1 MELHDISV
9 PLSERLA
16 PWPDDTSFQFALN
29 LKISEGATV
38 NVGAVTMSM
47 HSGTHVDAPFHFEEN
62 GATIENLSLEIYF
75 GPAVVIDL
83 SKNYSRP
90 TEEFDSSRMITVDDL
105 AAAASGQISI
115 PRLLIKT
122 NFITDR
128 TVFPEEIPI
137 IAQDVP
143 SWLRERGTKLI
154 GLDLPSVDRVKSKE
168 LRNHHALLR
177 CGIMILESLDLSQ
190 VEDGVYNLAAFP
202 LKIAGG
208 DASPVRAVLWR

>member
-16 PWPDDTSFQFALN
+16 PWPGDTSVRFALN

-75 GPAVVIDL
+75 GPAVVVDL
-83 SKNYSRP
+83 SKTYSGP
-90 TEEFDSSRMITVDDL
+90 TEGFDSSRMITVDDL
-105 AAAASGQISI
+105 AAAVGGQTSI
-115 PRLLIKT
+115 PRLLVKT
-122 NFITDR
+122 NFVSDR
-128 TVFPEEIPI
+128 TVFPDEIPV
-137 IAQDVP
+137 IAPNVP
-143 SWLRERGTKLI
+143 LWLKERGTKLI
-154 GLDLPSVDRVKSKE
+154 GLDLPSVDRVKSKD
-168 LRNHHALLR
+168 LRNHRALLR

-190 VEDGVYNLAAFP
+190 IEDGVYNLAAFP
-202 LKIAGG
+202 LKIADG

>member
-16 PWPDDTSFQFALN
+16 PWPDDASFRFALT

-62 GATIENLSLEIYF
+62 GATIENLEIYF
-75 GPAVVIDL
+75 GPAVVVDL
-83 SKNYSRP
+83 SKNYSGP
-90 TEEFDSSRMITVDDL
+90 TEGFDSSRMITVDDL
-105 AAAASGQISI
+105 AAAVGGQTSI
-115 PRLLIKT
+115 PRLLVKT
-122 NFITDR
+122 NFVTDR
-128 TVFPEEIPI
+128 TVFPEEIPV
-137 IAQDVP
+137 IAPDVP

-154 GLDLPSVDRVKSKE
+154 GLDLPSIDCVKSKD
-168 LRNHHALLR
+168 LRNHHALFR

-190 VEDGVYNLAAFP
+190 VENGVYNLAAFP